1 MIPLATPPTPGPPTA
16 HARGTATSAR
26 CLGLALAG
34 LQLLAA
40 RPAPGTDWSAGAD
53 LGWRAARVAR
63 DPAATAWN
71 ANHETFVAPRM
82 RVSLDG
88 NDTRLVV
95 AARQEAFLRRSID
108 GRPRLTLPRLGAGVA
123 DLRWV
128 RTGPL
133 GSTRGY
139 GRYARSTTPL
149 DVAAPVTSVPGG
161 YATWST
167 GARVALGPLEGAGR
181 FDGWSYQDPRLAD
194 AHELAWEATARPLRT
209 ARSAGLVGWRH
220 RTVGSAHTT
229 LRSDLVV
236 AGFRRALAPAL
247 AAQIEVGGAEAVL
260 GSAPPRRGPALVV
273 SLSGPDAD
281 SGPVQASCTVVPGL
295 PVEVTAAGERSLGDV
310 RWSVRWE
317 SRLDAEGGWRRPP
330 SLVRRLAL
338 GAEDT
343 LGRANVVGAEVSA
356 ARLLSMFPP
365 ASRTDALR
373 VSGWLVRRM
382 RPWLS
387 LRLDY
392 AQVAET
398 SGTPS
403 RLGAPDRYRLGASP
417 AMVR

>member
-181 FDGWSYQDPRLAD
+181 FDGWSYQDPRVAD

-209 ARSAGLVGWRH
+209 ARSAGLVGGR
-220 RTVGSAHTT
+220 GSGLA
-229 LRSDLVV
+229 
-236 AGFRRALAPAL
+236 RRAGRPRSGRTDLECQRRDVRRAPDTSEPGWERR
-247 AAQIEVGGAEAVL
+247 AAG
-260 GSAPPRRGPALVV
+260 RRG
-273 SLSGPDAD
+273 
-281 SGPVQASCTVVPGL
+281 
-295 PVEVTAAGERSLGDV
+295 
-310 RWSVRWE
+310 
-317 SRLDAEGGWRRPP
+317 EGGGVPAPVDRR
-330 SLVRRLAL
+330 
-338 GAEDT
+338 
-343 LGRANVVGAEVSA
+343 RA
-356 ARLLSMFPP
+356 
-365 ASRTDALR
+365 
-373 VSGWLVRRM
+373 
-382 RPWLS
+382 
-387 LRLDY
+387 
-392 AQVAET
+392 
-398 SGTPS
+398 
-403 RLGAPDRYRLGASP
+403 APDRAP
-417 AMVR
+417 AGRR

>member
-88 NDTRLVV
+88 NDTRLV
-95 AARQEAFLRRSID
+95 
-108 GRPRLTLPRLGAGVA
+108 
-123 DLRWV
+123 
-128 RTGPL
+128 
-133 GSTRGY
+133 
-139 GRYARSTTPL
+139 
-149 DVAAPVTSVPGG
+149 
-161 YATWST
+161 
-167 GARVALGPLEGAGR
+167 
-181 FDGWSYQDPRLAD
+181 D

-373 VSGWLVRRM
+373 V
-382 RPWLS
+382 
-387 LRLDY
+387 
-392 AQVAET
+392 
-398 SGTPS
+398 
-403 RLGAPDRYRLGASP
+403 
-417 AMVR
+417 